1 MDQQQN
7 RYRRPSS
14 GSWLHKG
21 LAVAAISLFLVF
33 CTVVGATTGMIVAF
47 QSDLPSLASLEDY
60 TSSEWSLPTKIYS
73 RDGKLISSLYEERR
87 EIVNVNQLPPELIQ
101 AVIAIEDSRF
111 FEHNGIDFTGI
122 TRAAVKNIMAGRIV
136 EGGSTLTQQLAK
148 VLFLSP
154 RQTFRRK
161 IKEALLALKIE
172 RNYTKKEILG
182 RYFNKIYFGE
192 GAYGVETAAQIYF
205 GKSAKNLNTSESALL
220 AALPKAPSYYSPIDH
235 PKRARRRHQVVLNL
249 MEREGMIEE
258 GRADALHDTFW
269 EDYARSLHDRQQQRQ
284 RDIREAPY
292 FAEHVKRELLDRYGA
307 NVVYRGGLT
316 VRTTVD
322 LEYQKHLQDQLYQY
336 LLEFNK
342 ERGNLP
348 DTATE
353 IPSDH
358 ENALVEGAVYLKDP
372 QTGEVLGLIGGHEW
386 NVNNQ
391 LNRAIQSHRQP
402 GSAFK
407 PILYTAA
414 LDNGYTVGSTLQDRP
429 LVFNTPQGQWTPQNY
444 NEQFNGRVTLRTS
457 LVNSLNVATVDLMQ
471 KIGPKTF
478 IDYAR
483 KLGVT
488 SNLTRHMS
496 LALGGVGQG
505 VTLEEM
511 VGVYSVFA
519 NEGVRTDPVYIREVR
534 DREGNLLER
543 NFPFQREVINRRT
556 NFLLTSLLQD
566 VVSGGTG
573 RVVGNAYERP
583 IAGKTGT
590 TNEYRDAWFI
600 GYTPNVVMG
609 TWFGY
614 DRNVRSL
621 GDRMSGGRVAGQFWR
636 NAAEK
641 ILSDNPPKTFPV
653 PPGITYER
661 IDPTTGYLST
671 PQCPT
676 SKREPFRTG
685 TEPNRRCPI
694 HTARTVHR

>member
-7 RYRRPSS
+7 SYRRPSS
-14 GSWLHKG
+14 GSWLRRG

-33 CTVVGATTGMIVAF
+33 CTVVGATTGVIVAF

-87 EIVNVNQLPPELIQ
+87 EIVNVNELPPELIQ

-122 TRAAVKNIMAGRIV
+122 TRAAIKNVLAGRIV

-235 PKRARRRHQVVLNL
+235 PQRARRRHQVVLNL
-249 MEREGMIEE
+249 MERGGMIEE
-258 GRADALHDTFW
+258 GRADVLHESFW
-269 EDYARSLHDRQQQRQ
+269 EDYGQSLHDREQQRQ
-284 RDIREAPY
+284 RNIREAPY

-322 LEYQKHLQDQLYQY
+322 LEYQKHLQDELYQY

-342 ERGNLP
+342 EHGNLP

-353 IPSDH
+353 IPSDY

-372 QTGEVLGLIGGHEW
+372 QTGEVLSLIGGHEW
-386 NVNNQ
+386 NVDNQ

-414 LDNGYTVGSTLQDRP
+414 LENGYTVGSRLQDRP
-429 LVFNTPQGQWTPQNY
+429 LVFNTPQGQWTPKNY

-471 KIGPKTF
+471 KIGTKTF

-488 SNLTRHMS
+488 SNLTQHMS

-566 VVSGGTG
+566 VVSEGTG

-614 DRNVRSL
+614 DRNVRSI
-621 GDRMSGGRVAGQFWR
+621 GDRMSGGRVAGRFWR

-694 HTARTVHR
+694 HTSRTVNR